1 MRAVVQR
8 VSSSS
13 VTVDGSVI
21 GSTKQGLLVLLG
33 VTDTDTIED
42 VQYICEK
49 VSHLRIFEDED
60 DKMNLSVLDV
70 GGEVCVVSQFT
81 LYGDARKGRRPN
93 FMKAA
98 PPDMAERLYLEVVEA
113 FKKKGLTVSTGQFQA
128 HMQVALVNDGP
139 VTILLDSSKEF

>member
-13 VTVDGSVI
+13 VPVDGAVI
-21 GSTKQGLLVLLG
+21 GKTKQGLLVLLG
-33 VTDTDTIED
+33 VTDTDTAED

-49 VSHLRIFEDED
+49 VSHLRIFEDEQ
-60 DKMNLSVLDV
+60 DKMNLSVMDV

-98 PPDMAERLYLEVVEA
+98 PPTMAERLYLEVVEA
-113 FKKKGLTVSTGQFQA
+113 FKEKGLPVSTGQFQA
-128 HMQVALVNDGP
+128 HMQISLVNDGP

>member
-13 VTVDGSVI
+13 VAVDGVVI
-21 GSTKQGLLVLLG
+21 GKTKQGLLVLLG
-33 VTDTDTIED
+33 VTDTDTAED

-49 VSHLRIFEDED
+49 VSHLRIFEDEQ
-60 DKMNLSVLDV
+60 DKMNLSVMDI

-98 PPDMAERLYLEVVEA
+98 PPAMAERLYLEVVET
-113 FKKKGLTVSTGQFQA
+113 FKEKGLTVSTGQFQA
-128 HMQVALVNDGP
+128 HMQVSLVNDGP